1 MYLYLSLGW
10 KGGDQGGRPKSIL
23 FVEELTGL
31 ISENLPD
38 LWKLGQ
44 TYLNKTLFQVIFSLL
59 TVFTCQ
65 HPGNIIT
72 SLLTQ
77 VYHLPDRRICIVLSS
92 LKLL

>member
-1 MYLYLSLGW
+1 MLDVIHVGW

-44 TYLNKTLFQVIFSLL
+44 TYLNKTLFQVA
-59 TVFTCQ
+59 TCISIY
-65 HPGNIIT
+65 N
-72 SLLTQ
+72 
-77 VYHLPDRRICIVLSS
+77 
-92 LKLL
+92 